1 MTRFLVAAIAAVT
14 FASSS
19 FAGTTGNGATGATE
33 NAVPANP
40 TSGGPYTMDVNGKC
54 HAANGQLA
62 DKGKCAMAAT
72 PIHCR
77 NSQTNTFS
85 KCGTPDAVPAP

>member
-1 MTRFLVAAIAAVT
+1 MTRFLIAAIAAVT
-14 FASSS
+14 FASSG
-19 FAGTTGNGATGATE
+19 FAGTTGNGGAQ

-77 NSQTNTFS
+77 NSKTDKFA
-85 KCGTPDAVPAP
+85 KCGTPDAVPSP